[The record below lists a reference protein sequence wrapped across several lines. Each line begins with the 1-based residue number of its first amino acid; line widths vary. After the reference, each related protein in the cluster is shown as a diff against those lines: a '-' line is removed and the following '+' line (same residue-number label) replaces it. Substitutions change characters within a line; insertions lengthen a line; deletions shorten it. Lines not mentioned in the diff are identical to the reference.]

1 MPWDRVLLLATALA
15 GSLLVNLS
23 GQFVPFN
30 IADVAGG
37 LGASADEASWLTT
50 VYSIGLF
57 CGIVF
62 ASPLIATLG
71 LRRYMVVSALVFS
84 MTALVAAAAPPL
96 PWVIALRGLQ
106 GFAAGGFGPMAF
118 VATFMT
124 TAGRRLPFG
133 LSLLAL
139 ILLLPASLGPALSGY
154 VEDRLG
160 WEALFYIPA
169 ATGAVLAV
177 LATLFMPR
185 VPITWPGMRRD
196 WISLLLLCIA
206 LASTLLVL
214 TQGTRRFWLDSATI
228 AWTVAIGAG
237 AWAGFLITLWRSPL
251 PVLSLELLA
260 RRAFAVPITLNLLFR
275 TGFATTAFLIP
286 QFLILVRGYRP
297 LELGELYVWAAI
309 PQLLVFPLSCWLLR
323 HVDGRPII
331 SSGLLLFGIG
341 AVLAAGLTSDVGVA
355 EFRLA
360 MALVGAG
367 QVLFLVPILVAGG
380 MQLEPADG
388 PTASLLFN
396 ATTIGGT
403 TIGVALATEVV
414 TERQKFH
421 LGALAESAAAY
432 GPHSERIE
440 GLAAILASRT
450 GDDEIGA
457 ARTILAVA
465 AALRD
470 EAWALS
476 FSDGLLLVGALLI
489 ASAAGVLLLHPQ
501 PPLGG
506 TSTPAT
512 RGTP

>member
-1 MPWDRVLLLATALA
+1 
-15 GSLLVNLS
+15 
-23 GQFVPFN
+23 
-30 IADVAGG
+30 
-37 LGASADEASWLTT
+37 
-50 VYSIGLF
+50 
-57 CGIVF
+57 
-62 ASPLIATLG
+62 
-71 LRRYMVVSALVFS
+71 
-84 MTALVAAAAPPL
+84 
-96 PWVIALRGLQ
+96 
-106 GFAAGGFGPMAF
+106 
-118 VATFMT
+118 
-124 TAGRRLPFG
+124 
-133 LSLLAL
+133 
-139 ILLLPASLGPALSGY
+139 
-154 VEDRLG
+154 
-160 WEALFYIPA
+160 
-169 ATGAVLAV
+169 
-177 LATLFMPR
+177 
-185 VPITWPGMRRD
+185 
-196 WISLLLLCIA
+196 
-206 LASTLLVL
+206 
-214 TQGTRRFWLDSATI
+214 
-228 AWTVAIGAG
+228 VAIGAG
-237 AWAGFLITLWRSPL
+237 AWAGFLVTLWRSPL

-309 PQLLVFPLSCWLLR
+309 PQLLAFPLSWWLLR

-470 EAWALS
+470 EAWVLS
-476 FSDGLLLVGALLI
+476 FSDGLLLVGTLII

-506 TSTPAT
+506 PSTPAT

>member
-50 VYSIGLF
+50 VYSMGLF

-62 ASPLIATLG
+62 ASPLVATFG
-71 LRRYMVVSALVFS
+71 LRRYMAASALLFS
-84 MTALVAAAAPPL
+84 MAALVAAAAPPL
-96 PWVIALRGLQ
+96 PWTIALRGLQ

-124 TAGRRLPFG
+124 TAGNRLPFG

-139 ILLLPASLGPALSGY
+139 ILLLPASLGPPLSGY
-154 VEDRLG
+154 FEDRLG

-169 ATGAVLAV
+169 ATGALLAV

-185 VPITWPGMRRD
+185 APIAWAGMRRD
-196 WISLLLLCIA
+196 WISLLLLSVA
-206 LASTLLVL
+206 LASTLFVL
-214 TQGTRRFWLDSATI
+214 TQGTRRYWLDSSAI
-228 AWTVAIGAG
+228 AWSLATGAG
-237 AWAGFLITLWRSPL
+237 AWAGFLVTLWRSPL

-260 RRAFAVPITLNLLFR
+260 RRAFAVTISLNLLFR

-286 QFLILVRGYRP
+286 QFLILVRGFRP
-297 LELGELYVWAAI
+297 LELGELYLWAAL
-309 PQLLVFPLSCWLLR
+309 PQLLAFPLTWWLLR
-323 HVDGRPII
+323 RVEGRPII
-331 SSGLLLFGIG
+331 FSGLLLFGVG
-341 AVLAAGLTSDVGVA
+341 AVLAAGLTSDAGAA

-367 QVLFLVPILVAGG
+367 QVLFLVPTLVAGG
-380 MQLEPADG
+380 MQLKPTDG

-396 ATTIGGT
+396 ATTLGGT
-403 TIGVALATEVV
+403 AIGVALATEVV

-432 GPHSERIE
+432 GSFSERIE

-450 GDDEIGA
+450 GDEGSGA
-457 ARTILAVA
+457 ARTIWAVA
-465 AALRD
+465 GALRR
-470 EAWALS
+470 EASVLS
-476 FSDGLLLVGALLI
+476 FNDGLLLVGAILI
-489 ASAAGVLLLHPQ
+489 VSAAGVLLLQSQ

-506 TSTPAT
+506 SST
-512 RGTP
+512 R